1 MAPERLIRV
10 DESAI
15 GSTSARD
22 IKDKTGA
29 IVCCAGD
36 RLSWQ
41 MVRKLRR
48 GDVDSVHVLREPD
61 RTGNQTVHERLAE
74 LDARFARVQNDP
86 VMRALKEIVA
96 ERIREKSCGGT

>member
-1 MAPERLIRV
+1 MAPEKLIRV

-22 IKDKTGA
+22 IRDKTGA

-36 RLSWQ
+36 RLTWRL
-41 MVRKLRR
+41 VHKLRR
-48 GDVDSVHVLREPD
+48 GDVDSIHVLLEPD
-61 RTGNQTVHERLAE
+61 RAGNQTVHERLSE
-74 LDARFARVQNDP
+74 LDGKFARVENDP
-86 VMRALKEIVA
+86 VMRALKDIVA